1 MLDLLKDKPYMH
13 SNSPRP
19 AVEDSEPPTDDDSDD
34 EDNDPTPP
42 STNDE
47 SEDEDDDPSPLMED
61 DDTDDEPND
70 DSVPDEQLG
79 AQPERD
85 DYGPPHP
92 NTIVL
97 PVETRLIEELRDG
110 ARRTSSRKQT
120 RPQSYSEGN
129 HLGGERGFSPRHQ
142 NYRTDQRAHAD

>member
-1 MLDLLKDKPYMH
+1 MEWYGNRAYVRQSGLVWGQIEPAMQDLLKDKPYMH

-19 AVEDSEPPTDDDSDD
+19 AVEDPEPPTDDDYDD

-42 STNDE
+42 LKDEE
-47 SEDEDDDPSPLMED
+47 SEDEMED
-61 DDTDDEPND
+61 DDSDDEPND

-79 AQPERD
+79 AQSERD

-97 PVETRLIEELRDG
+97 PVKTRPIE
-110 ARRTSSRKQT
+110 RRSRKRT
-120 RPQSYSEGN
+120 RPQSCINEPY
-129 HLGGERGFSPRHQ
+129 
-142 NYRTDQRAHAD
+142 